1 MASIILG
8 SSSRWRRTL
17 WEENMEQKAEYMT
30 PDIDE
35 KAIRHEHAETLTLL
49 IANAKADALVGR
61 LARERPESEALLIC
75 MDQVVRCN
83 GIIREKPTSS
93 EEAREFLRSYSQG
106 DPAEVTAPARARGTA
121 KHPTG
126 PLDRCIPV

>member
-1 MASIILG
+1 MVAAIILG

-17 WEENMEQKAEYMT
+17 WEENMEQQAAYMT

-49 IANAKADALVGR
+49 IANAKADALVDR
-61 LARERPESEALLIC
+61 LAKEQPDSEALLIC

-83 GIIREKPTSS
+83 GVIREKPSS
-93 EEAREFLRSYSQG
+93 VEEARDFLQSYSRG
-106 DPAEVTAPARARGTA
+106 DPAEVR
-121 KHPTG
+121 
-126 PLDRCIPV
+126 